1 MSVQVFYHF
10 MSGHIIPQSLQDV
23 LTSIAYNKQHQI
35 SQLKNQ
41 ADKYRSLCGLYLLK
55 MGMEKLGL
63 PSDIWQSTHFVL
75 PYKPAVDYPL
85 DFSISH
91 TNNLIICAIS
101 LSTKVGIDAEQLP
114 KRNYHHRHQNK
125 PDSKIEALVDWTS
138 KEAIIKAQGKSS
150 LADMNDVQ
158 LENSQAHFKDSLWYI
173 HAIDLHSDY
182 ILRLATNK
190 NNQSIHLN
198 YISII

>member
-1 MSVQVFYHF
+1 

-23 LTSIAYNKQHQI
+23 LTSIAYNKQQQI

-63 PSDIWQSTHFVL
+63 PADIWQSTHFEL
-75 PYKPAVDYPL
+75 PYKPTVDYPL

-114 KRNYHHRHQNK
+114 KQYYHHRLQNK
-125 PDSKIEALVDWTS
+125 PDNKIEALVDWTS

-150 LADMNDVQ
+150 LADMNAVQ
-158 LENSQAHFKDSLWYI
+158 LKNSQAQFKDSLWYI
-173 HAIDLHSDY
+173 HAIDLHPDY
-182 ILRLATNK
+182 ILRLATNNK
-190 NNQSIHLN
+190 KVSIHLTH
-198 YISII
+198 IPLI